1 MRLLALAAL
10 LLLGCSSAPKRSTV
24 TPPANGDWCA
34 AAEERL
40 EALECRD
47 PRGDPMWVNRRGER
61 FAETCHAAYEQ
72 GGVFLDPQC
81 IAEARSC
88 QEANACPAG

>member
-10 LLLGCSSAPKRSTV
+10 LLLGCSSTPRQPTAP
-24 TPPANGDWCA
+24 PPEDGDWCA
-34 AAEERL
+34 AAEARL

-61 FAETCHAAYEQ
+61 FAETCRTTFEQ

-81 IAEARSC
+81 IAEAQTC
-88 QEANACPAG
+88 QEADACPAG